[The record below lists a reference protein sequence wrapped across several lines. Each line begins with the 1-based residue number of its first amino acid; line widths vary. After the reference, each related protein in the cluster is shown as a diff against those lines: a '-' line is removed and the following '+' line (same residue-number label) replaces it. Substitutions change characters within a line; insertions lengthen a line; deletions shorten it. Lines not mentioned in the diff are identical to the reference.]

1 MSVPARVAEK
11 YLPKPES
18 ERRGVAL
25 CCSGGGHRAALFHL
39 GAMRR
44 LNELGVLSKVDTITS
59 VSGGSVLAAQV
70 AGHVA
75 AHPDAWQPG
84 RPVAGFDEGVV
95 RPLEELSSQVIR
107 TRQVLRVLDPRTWGR
122 RNVQIDALTKSLA
135 HGPAGRPLSELPD
148 RPRFLFCAT
157 DACFRGQWTFDSAAG
172 RIGGDQAG
180 HADTGSWTIAR
191 AAAASACLPGV
202 FGPMRISDRLEG
214 GSYDQPDRDRLLRKI
229 DLIDGGIYD
238 NLGLDPVWRDHET
251 ILVSDASPSFRPEP
265 RIGRL
270 WSQLRVAVTLL
281 EQATEVRKR
290 WLLADF
296 ARGELEG
303 AYWGIPSVVE
313 NYDYEPGV
321 AVYSA
326 SFVREAIAP
335 IRIDF
340 DPFSE
345 AERAVLQNHGYL
357 LAEVAIRRHVPELAA
372 NGPPPRVP
380 YEQWMEERR
389 AREALSDS
397 DKTKLF
403 ARRWL
408 S

>member
-11 YLPKPES
+11 YLPKPEG
-18 ERRGVAL
+18 ERRGIAL

-44 LNELGVLSKVDTITS
+44 LNELGVLAKVDTITS

-75 AHPDAWQPG
+75 EHPDSWRAG
-84 RPVAGFDEGVV
+84 EPVAGFDEGVV
-95 RPLEELSSQVIR
+95 RPMEELSAQDIR
-107 TRQVLRVLDPRTWGR
+107 THEVLRVLDPRTWGR
-122 RNVQIDALTKSLA
+122 RNVQIDALADRLEQ
-135 HGPAGRPLSELPD
+135 GPARRRLADLPD

-157 DACFRGQWTFDSAAG
+157 DACFRGQWTFDTRAK

-180 HADTGSWTIAR
+180 SAAAGSWTIAR

-202 FGPMRISDRLEG
+202 FGPMRVSDTLEG
-214 GSYDQPDRDRLLRKI
+214 GSYDQPDRASLLRRI

-238 NLGLDPVWRDHET
+238 NLGLEPVWRDHEA
-251 ILVSDASPSFRPEP
+251 ILVSDASPSFKPEP
-265 RIGRL
+265 RIGKL
-270 WSQLRVAVTLL
+270 WGQLRVAVTLL

-296 ARGELEG
+296 TRGDLKG
-303 AYWGIPSVVE
+303 AYWGIPSVAA
-313 NYDYEPGV
+313 NYEFDPGV
-321 AVYSA
+321 PVYSPG
-326 SFVREAIAP
+326 FVREVIAP

-340 DPFSE
+340 DAFSE

-357 LAEVAIRRHVPELAA
+357 LADVGIRGHLPGLAPA
-372 NGPPPRVP
+372 APPPRAP
-380 YEQWMEERR
+380 YQEWMDEDR
-389 AREALSDS
+389 ARDALGES

-408 S
+408 K

>member
-1 MSVPARVAEK
+1 MTIPARVAER
-11 YLPKPES
+11 YLPKPEG
-18 ERRGVAL
+18 ERQGIAL

-75 AHPDAWQPG
+75 GHPDSWRPG
-84 RPVAGFDEGVV
+84 EPVAGFEDGVV
-95 RPLEELSSQVIR
+95 RPMEELSGQDIR
-107 TRQVLRVLDPRTWGR
+107 THEVLRVLDPRTWGR
-122 RNVQIDALTKSLA
+122 RNVQIDAL
-135 HGPAGRPLSELPD
+135 AGRLAEGSAGRKLADLPD

-157 DACFRGQWTFDSAAG
+157 DASFRGQWTFDTRAK

-180 HADTGSWTIAR
+180 SAEAGSWTIAR

-202 FGPMRISDRLEG
+202 FGPMRISDTLEG
-214 GSYDQPDRDRLLRKI
+214 GSYDQADRASLLGRI

-238 NLGLDPVWRDHET
+238 NLGLEPVWRDHEA
-251 ILVSDASPSFRPEP
+251 ILVSDASPSFKPDP

-296 ARGELEG
+296 VRGQLKG
-303 AYWGIPSVVE
+303 AYWGIPSVAE
-313 NYDYEPGV
+313 HYEYDPGV
-321 AVYSA
+321 PVYSA
-326 SFVREAIAP
+326 AFVRGVIAP

-340 DPFSE
+340 DAFSG

-357 LAEVAIRRHVPELAA
+357 LAEVAIRQHASELAP

-380 YEQWMEERR
+380 YEEWMDEER
-389 AREALSDS
+389 ARDALGES

-408 S
+408 R